1 MASVTIDD
9 IYECGDNC
17 TDYSGGL
24 QRIRRPGTLMSN
36 VDDNYTGTSSVGNV
50 ATLSHPNLLTIH
62 LPQQSSPSA
71 SHQPSPSP
79 SPSVSQQPSPS
90 ASQKPSPSKS
100 SGIFKLWMV
109 IPLLLAI
116 LLVVF
121 LIVRRNF

>member
-1 MASVTIDD
+1 MSSAVN
-9 IYECGDNC
+9 IYETYVCGDTC
-17 TDYSGGL
+17 IDYSGGS
-24 QRIRRPGTLMSN
+24 QRIRQPGTRMSN
-36 VDDNYTGTSSVGNV
+36 VDDTYTGTSSVGNV
-50 ATLSHPNLLTIH
+50 ATLSHPNLMTIH

-71 SHQPSPSP
+71 SHQPSP